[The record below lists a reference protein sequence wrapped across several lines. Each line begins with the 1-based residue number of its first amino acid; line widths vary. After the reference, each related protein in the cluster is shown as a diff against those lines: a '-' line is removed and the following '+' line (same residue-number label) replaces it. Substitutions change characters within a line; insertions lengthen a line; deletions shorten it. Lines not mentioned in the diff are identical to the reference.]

1 MDFLEHNAVDDVII
15 LSVVLDEVKHK
26 NQSVYQRLRA
36 LCASQSRR
44 FFVFAN
50 ENHRCVYIQ
59 SNSDIELGCNNHLAA
74 DVGGP
79 QSSLHCVPCVVAA
92 ALSFAGTLLDVPIH
106 FAHGTMRSGTRS

>member
-1 MDFLEHNAVDDVII
+1 MDLLEHTAVDDVII

-50 ENHRCVYIQ
+50 ENHRCVYLK
-59 SNSDIELGCNNHLAA
+59 SHSDVEVGCKQLFRCGCQRAQESP
-74 DVGGP
+74 V
-79 QSSLHCVPCVVAA
+79 SLPLH
-92 ALSFAGTLLDVPIH
+92 
-106 FAHGTMRSGTRS
+106 

>member
-36 LCASQSRR
+36 LCASPSRR

-50 ENHRCVYIQ
+50 ENHRCVY
-59 SNSDIELGCNNHLAA
+59 NRL
-74 DVGGP
+74 
-79 QSSLHCVPCVVAA
+79 
-92 ALSFAGTLLDVPIH
+92 
-106 FAHGTMRSGTRS
+106 TMLFRPTTTTNRRTY